1 MDNYT
6 INYEILYLKKYSQNV
21 INIKIIYQN
30 YIVFTLETLYANF
43 YEKFVQNY
51 NPNYYYCE
59 LSKYCELEI
68 EEVINYGINYGK
80 IIHFIIINKINDD
93 GIINTNRSIF
103 SVKMNDTFYSFLE
116 TLKQNHSKVVRNS
129 KW

>member
-21 INIKIIYQN
+21 INIKIICRN
-30 YIVFTLETLYANF
+30 YVVFNFETLYANF

-51 NPNYYYCE
+51 NSNYYYCE

-68 EEVINYGINYGK
+68 EDVINCEK
-80 IIHFIIINKINDD
+80 IIHFIMTNKINDD
-93 GIINTNRSIF
+93 EIINTNRSIF
-103 SVKMNDTFYSFLE
+103 SIEMNDTFYSFLE